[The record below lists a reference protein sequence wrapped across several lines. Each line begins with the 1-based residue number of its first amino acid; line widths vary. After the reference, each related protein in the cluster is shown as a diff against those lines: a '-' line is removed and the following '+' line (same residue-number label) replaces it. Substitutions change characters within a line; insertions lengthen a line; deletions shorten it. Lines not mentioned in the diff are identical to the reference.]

1 MRETIRHLEEW
12 ANPRTV
18 VVLTLLLLGALWT
31 VVIVSA
37 VSARQASIIA
47 TGERLQRMTHAV
59 EEQTRHQL
67 RLLDIFLM
75 SCESWLSANSSR
87 NPRSD
92 PAFRRLIEGF
102 RSRTG
107 ESIDILLLTAN
118 GEVSDVRSKA
128 KGRLASLADSEH
140 FRGALANPGL
150 FIGSPERDPSTGH
163 LGLPVALSL
172 QNPAHGIQMLV
183 ALIDLPRLT
192 RAYDEQRQKPGGA
205 ITLLRRDGTIL
216 ARAPDDQQLPS
227 RSLADGELFRKHL
240 ATQSQAFVLFDDKAD
255 GLAREFISFSSMPD
269 YPLLIM
275 VSENHD
281 DALAAWLRQTVWIV
295 LLALGV
301 TVPLAVIAYRSLCLL
316 QALASQNAQL
326 QQLVDTDRL
335 TGVSSRQHFVETLQ
349 QELELAQRQQSPL
362 AVLLLD
368 IDFFKRINDGYG
380 HAVGDQA
387 LVTFATVAK
396 RCLRGRDLLGRLGG
410 GEFSILLPE
419 TEVKQAVR
427 IAERV
432 RLEVA
437 AISIPTENGTVQFT
451 VSVGAGAA
459 CATDRSTDDLLKRTA
474 QALHNAKAGG
484 HDRIALA

>member
-37 VSARQASIIA
+37 VSARQAAIVA

-172 QNPAHGIQMLV
+172 QNSAHGIQMLV

-216 ARAPDDQQLPS
+216 ARAPDDQQLPG

-255 GLAREFISFSSMPD
+255 GLAMEFISFSSMPD
-269 YPLLIM
+269 YPVLIM

-281 DALAAWLRQTVWIV
+281 DALSAWLRQTVWIV
-295 LLALGV
+295 LLALGM
-301 TVPLAVIAYRSLCLL
+301 TVPLSVIAYRSLCLL

-335 TGVSSRQHFVETLQ
+335 TGVSSRQHFVERLK
-349 QELELAQRQQSPL
+349 EALELAQRQQSPL
-362 AVLLLD
+362 AVLLFD

-380 HAVGDQA
+380 HAVGDQV
-387 LVTFATVAK
+387 LVAFAAAAT
-396 RCLRGRDLLGRLGG
+396 RCLREGDLLGRLGA
-410 GEFSILLPE
+410 GEFSILLPGTDLGE
-419 TEVKQAVR
+419 AFL
-427 IAERV
+427 IAEQV
-432 RLEVA
+432 RSEVA
-437 AISIPTENGTVQFT
+437 TISIPTENGTVQFT
-451 VSVGAGAA
+451 ASVGASEA

-474 QALHNAKAGG
+474 QALHNAKASG

>member
-1 MRETIRHLEEW
+1 MEEW

-37 VSARQASIIA
+37 VSARQASIVS
-47 TGERLQRMTHAV
+47 TGERLQRMTRAV

-67 RLLDIFLM
+67 RLLDTFLM

-92 PAFRRLIEGF
+92 PAFQRLIEGF

-118 GEVSDVRSKA
+118 GEVSDVLGKA
-128 KGRLASLADSEH
+128 KGPLAIVADSEY

-150 FIGSPERDPSTGH
+150 FIGSPAPDPSTGH
-163 LGLPVALSL
+163 HGLPVALSL

-183 ALIDLPRLT
+183 AVIDLPLLT

-216 ARAPDDQQLPS
+216 ARAPHDHPLPG
-227 RSLADGELFRKHL
+227 RSLTDGEVFRQHL
-240 ATQSQAFVLFDDKAD
+240 ATQSQAVVRPDDKAD
-255 GLAREFISFSSMPD
+255 TQAGEFISFSSMPD

-275 VSENHD
+275 VSESYH

-301 TVPLAVIAYRSLCLL
+301 TVPLAVVAYRSLRLL

-326 QQLVDTDRL
+326 QHLVDSDRL

-349 QELELAQRQQSPL
+349 QALEHAQGQQSPL
-362 AVLLLD
+362 TVLLFD

-380 HAVGDQA
+380 HAVGDQV
-387 LVTFATVAK
+387 LVAFAAVAK
-396 RCLRGRDLLGRLGG
+396 RCLADNDLLGRLGG
-410 GEFSILLPE
+410 GEFSILLPGTDLGE
-419 TEVKQAVR
+419 AVL
-427 IAERV
+427 IAEQV
-432 RLEVA
+432 RSEIA
-437 AISIPTENGTVQFT
+437 KISIPTENGIVQFT
-451 VSVGAGAA
+451 ASVGASEA

>member
-1 MRETIRHLEEW
+1 VRETIRHLEEW

-150 FIGSPERDPSTGH
+150 FIGSPARDSSTGR

-192 RAYDEQRQKPGGA
+192 RAYDEQRQKPGGS
-205 ITLLRRDGTIL
+205 ITLLKRDGTIL
-216 ARAPDDQQLPS
+216 ARAPDDQQLPG

-269 YPLLIM
+269 YPCG
-275 VSENHD
+275 SWSRKTTTTHSPP
-281 DALAAWLRQTVWIV
+281 
-295 LLALGV
+295 G
-301 TVPLAVIAYRSLCLL
+301 C
-316 QALASQNAQL
+316 
-326 QQLVDTDRL
+326 DRPC
-335 TGVSSRQHFVETLQ
+335 GS
-349 QELELAQRQQSPL
+349 
-362 AVLLLD
+362 
-368 IDFFKRINDGYG
+368 
-380 HAVGDQA
+380 
-387 LVTFATVAK
+387 
-396 RCLRGRDLLGRLGG
+396 
-410 GEFSILLPE
+410 FSWHW
-419 TEVKQAVR
+419 A
-427 IAERV
+427 
-432 RLEVA
+432 
-437 AISIPTENGTVQFT
+437 
-451 VSVGAGAA
+451 
-459 CATDRSTDDLLKRTA
+459 
-474 QALHNAKAGG
+474 
-484 HDRIALA
+484 

>member
-18 VVLTLLLLGALWT
+18 VVLTLLLLGALWA

-37 VSARQASIIA
+37 VSARHASIVA
-47 TGERLQRMTHAV
+47 TGERLQRMTRAV
-59 EEQTRHQL
+59 EEQTRQQL
-67 RLLDIFLM
+67 RLIDTFLM
-75 SCESWLSANSSR
+75 SCESWLATNTSR

-92 PAFRRLIEGF
+92 PAFRKLIEGF

-107 ESIDILLLTAN
+107 ESIDIQLLTAN
-118 GEVSDVRSKA
+118 GELSDVLGKA
-128 KGRLASLADSEH
+128 TEPLAYVAHSDY
-140 FRGALANPGL
+140 FRGALANAGL
-150 FIGSPERDPSTGH
+150 FIGSPAPHPPTGH
-163 LGLPVALSL
+163 HGLPVALPL
-172 QNPAHGIQMLV
+172 QTPAHGVRMLI
-183 ALIDLPRLT
+183 AMIDLPLLT
-192 RAYDEQRQKPGGA
+192 RTYDEQRQKPGGA

-216 ARAPDDQQLPS
+216 ARAPHDQQQPG
-227 RSLADGELFRKHL
+227 RSLADGGVFRKHL
-240 ATQSQAFVLFDDKAD
+240 ATQSQAFVLLDDKAD
-255 GLAREFISFSSMPD
+255 AQAREFISFSSMPD

-275 VSENHD
+275 VSENYD

-301 TVPLAVIAYRSLCLL
+301 TVPLSVIAYRSLCLL

-362 AVLLLD
+362 AVLLFD

-380 HAVGDQA
+380 HAVGDQV
-387 LVTFATVAK
+387 LVTFAAVAT
-396 RCLRGRDLLGRLGG
+396 RCLRERDLLGRLGG

-419 TEVKQAVR
+419 TDLGKAVL
-427 IAERV
+427 IAEQV
-432 RLEVA
+432 RSDVA
-437 AISIPTENGTVQFT
+437 TISIRTENGTVQFT
-451 VSVGAGAA
+451 ASVGASEA